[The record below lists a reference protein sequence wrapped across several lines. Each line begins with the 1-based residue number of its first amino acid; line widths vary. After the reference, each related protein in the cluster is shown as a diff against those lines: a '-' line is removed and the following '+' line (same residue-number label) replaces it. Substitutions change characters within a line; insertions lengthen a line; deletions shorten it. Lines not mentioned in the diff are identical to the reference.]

1 MGQAKQR
8 GVLIAG
14 AEAFAVGR
22 DVPHA
27 VRVAIAA
34 VPHRDE
40 LRRGLEILAEIF
52 EGSSDPCVQ
61 IL

>member
-1 MGQAKQR
+1 MYIDPQR
-8 GVLIAG
+8 MIFLVVGD
-14 AEAFAVGR
+14 AETALGSGPYVS
-22 DVPHA
+22 
-27 VRVAIAA
+27 IAA

-52 EGSSDPCVQ
+52 QGSSDPCVQ

>member
-1 MGQAKQR
+1 
-8 GVLIAG
+8 VAG

-22 DVPHA
+22 EVPHA

-34 VPHRDE
+34 EPHRAE
-40 LRRGLEILAEIF
+40 ARRGLEILAEILD
-52 EGSSDPCVQ
+52 GYSNPYVQ

>member
-1 MGQAKQR
+1 MAQANQR
-8 GVLIAG
+8 GVLVAG

-27 VRVAIAA
+27 VRVSIAA
-34 VPHRDE
+34 VPHREE
-40 LRRGLEILAEIF
+40 LRRGLEILAEVF
-52 EGSSDPCVQ
+52 VGCADPCVE